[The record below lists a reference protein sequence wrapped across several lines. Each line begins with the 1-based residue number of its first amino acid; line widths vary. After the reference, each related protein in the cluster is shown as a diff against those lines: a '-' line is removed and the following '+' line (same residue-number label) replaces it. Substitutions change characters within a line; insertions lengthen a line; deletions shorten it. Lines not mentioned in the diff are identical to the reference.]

1 MLCFMTLLLV
11 MLQCCLFAAADDE
24 EGVTQ
29 SFYRPKSTFRT
40 AYDYEQYCKS
50 MYDYGYMDEDYNWTP
65 AAQDFI
71 NNKTVETAIAVDENA
86 RAIVQKRVENGEI
99 AEEDN
104 PYLTYDEKQKIL
116 EKKSETQSE
125 IQTETISET
134 QVESQTEAQTEV
146 QTELQETE
154 STEIQT
160 EEAIETKTASN
171 TWKRISYIIIA
182 VFIGIAGMFGYRIYK
197 RQGL

>member
-1 MLCFMTLLLV
+1 MFCFITMLLV
-11 MLQCCLFAAADDE
+11 ILQCCLFAAADDE

-86 RAIVQKRVENGEI
+86 RAIVQKRVEDGEI

-116 EKKSETQSE
+116 EKKAETQSE
-125 IQTETISET
+125 IQTETIYET
-134 QVESQTEAQTEV
+134 QAESQTEA

-160 EEAIETKTASN
+160 EEAVENQTASN
-171 TWKRISYIIIA
+171 AWKMISYIIIA

>member
-1 MLCFMTLLLV
+1 MKKKMFCFITLLLV

-86 RAIVQKRVENGEI
+86 RAIVQKRVEDGEI

-116 EKKSETQSE
+116 EKKAETQSETQSE
-125 IQTETISET
+125 MQSET
-134 QVESQTEAQTEV
+134 QTEETMSTEIKET
-146 QTELQETE
+146 QKETETE
-154 STEIQT
+154 SQQESQATSS
-160 EEAIETKTASN
+160 K
-171 TWKRISYIIIA
+171 WRFISYIIVA
-182 VFIGIAGMFGYRIYK
+182 VFIGIAGILGYSIYK
-197 RQGL
+197 KQGLK